1 MITTMNVNALDTL
14 ETSAKKILAWPFYK
28 QFQNQSLLAQ
38 RLIVVASLASWTT
51 IILAFLYIFIN
62 PIVAYGSLAS
72 ILAGLAT
79 GVGALPA
86 LFFKEVKQ
94 RTLYIMLG
102 GAAGVMLA
110 ATAFSLLVPGIQYGN
125 QIWPGKGIFVVA
137 FGMMIGALF
146 LEMADRYLPHGHF
159 TVESPELVGS
169 LRKIWLFIT
178 AITLHNFPEGMAVG
192 VSFGSGD
199 WHNGLAIAIAVG
211 LQNMPEGLAVAL
223 PLVGLGYS
231 RKQALLIATLTGLV
245 EPIGGFLGV
254 ASVTLFYP
262 LLPIGMAFAAG
273 AMLFVITDDIIPETQ
288 SKGKARS
295 ATFAVMIGFV
305 IMMILDNMFGGG
317 QSTGSNVLP
326 ASTPVQAVSSGDRQ

>member
-1 MITTMNVNALDTL
+1 MNVDALDTL
-14 ETSAKKILAWPFYK
+14 ESLAKKVLAWPFYK
-28 QFQNQSLLAQ
+28 HFENQTPLAQ
-38 RLIVVASLASWTT
+38 RLIVVASLATWTT
-51 IILAFLYIFIN
+51 IILGFLYFFIN

-72 ILAGLAT
+72 IIAGLAT

-110 ATAFSLLVPGIQYGN
+110 ATAFSLVAPGIQYGN
-125 QIWPGKGIFVVA
+125 QIWPGKGIWVVA
-137 FGMMIGALF
+137 FGMMLGALF
-146 LEMADRYLPHGHF
+146 LEMADRFLPHDHF
-159 TVESPELVGS
+159 TEQSSELVSS

-199 WHNGLAIAIAVG
+199 WHNGLAIAFAIG
-211 LQNMPEGLAVAL
+211 LQNIPEGLAVAL

-231 RKQALLIATLTGLV
+231 KKQALMIATLTGLV

-254 ASVTLFYP
+254 AAVTVFLP

-295 ATFAVMIGFV
+295 ATFAVVIGFIV
-305 IMMILDNMFGGG
+305 MMMLDNML
-317 QSTGSNVLP
+317 GSGSQTQPTPP
-326 ASTPVQAVSSGDRQ
+326 APIAADSGEYISR

>member
-1 MITTMNVNALDTL
+1 MNVDALDTL
-14 ETSAKKILAWPFYK
+14 ETLAKKILAWPFYK
-28 QFQNQSLLAQ
+28 RVSNQSPLAQ
-38 RLIVVASLASWTT
+38 RLVVVASLATWTT
-51 IILAFLYIFIN
+51 AILAFLYFFIN

-72 ILAGLAT
+72 IVAGLAT

-110 ATAFSLLVPGIQYGN
+110 ATAFSLVVPGIQYGN

-137 FGMMIGALF
+137 VGMMLGAIF
-146 LEMADRYLPHGHF
+146 LELADRYIPHSHL
-159 TVESPELVGS
+159 TEQSSELVSS

-192 VSFGSGD
+192 VSFGAGD
-199 WHNGLAIAIAVG
+199 WHNGLAIASAIG
-211 LQNMPEGLAVAL
+211 LQNIPEGLAVAL

-231 RKQALLIATLTGLV
+231 RKQALMIATLTGLV

-254 ASVTLFYP
+254 AAVTVFYP

-295 ATFAVMIGFV
+295 ATFAVMVGFV
-305 IMMILDNMFGGG
+305 VMMMLDNMLGGSP
-317 QSTGSNVLP
+317 QP
-326 ASTPVQAVSSGDRQ
+326 ASNPVPPPPAASLGVWQ

>member
-1 MITTMNVNALDTL
+1 MNLNALDTV
-14 ETSAKKILAWPFYK
+14 ETSAKKILAWPFYR
-28 QFQNQSLLAQ
+28 QFEQQPPLAQ
-38 RLIVVASLASWTT
+38 RLLVAASLVTWTT
-51 IILAFLYIFIN
+51 AILAFLYFFIN

-79 GVGALPA
+79 GLGALPA

-110 ATAFSLLVPGIQYGN
+110 ATAFSLVVPGIQYGN
-125 QIWPGKGIFVVA
+125 QIWPGKGVLVVA

-146 LEMADRYLPHGHF
+146 LELADRYLPHDHF
-159 TVESPELVGS
+159 NGQSSELVSS
-169 LRKIWLFIT
+169 LRKIWLFIA

-199 WHNGLAIAIAVG
+199 WHNGLAIAFAIG

-254 ASVTLFYP
+254 AAVTVFYP

-295 ATFAVMIGFV
+295 ATFAVMVGFV
-305 IMMILDNMFGGG
+305 IMMMLDNMLGG
-317 QSTGSNVLP
+317 
-326 ASTPVQAVSSGDRQ
+326 TPPTQATAVPVAVDGEWNAKP

>member
-1 MITTMNVNALDTL
+1 MNVDALDTL
-14 ETSAKKILAWPFYK
+14 ESLAKKALAWPFYK
-28 QFQNQSLLAQ
+28 QFENQSPLAQ
-38 RLIVVASLASWTT
+38 RLILVASLATWTAM
-51 IILAFLYIFIN
+51 ILGFLYFFIN

-110 ATAFSLLVPGIQYGN
+110 ATAFSLVAPGIQYGN
-125 QIWPGKGIFVVA
+125 QIWPGKGIWVVA
-137 FGMMIGALF
+137 FGMMLGAFF
-146 LEMADRYLPHGHF
+146 LEMADRHLPHDHF
-159 TVESPELVGS
+159 TEQSSELVSS

-199 WHNGLAIAIAVG
+199 WHNGLAIAFAIG
-211 LQNMPEGLAVAL
+211 LQNLPEGLAVAL

-231 RKQALLIATLTGLV
+231 RKQALMIATLTGLV

-254 ASVTLFYP
+254 AAVTVFYP

-288 SKGKARS
+288 SKGKERA
-295 ATFAVMIGFV
+295 ATFAVMVGFV
-305 IMMILDNMFGGG
+305 VMMMLDNML
-317 QSTGSNVLP
+317 GSGTQTQPNP
-326 ASTPVQAVSSGDRQ
+326 IAAPVAADSGAYQVQ

>member
-1 MITTMNVNALDTL
+1 MNVDALDTL
-14 ETSAKKILAWPFYK
+14 EAMAKKVLAWPFYK
-28 QFQNQSLLAQ
+28 QFENQPPLAQ
-38 RLIVVASLASWTT
+38 RLIVVASLATWTAL
-51 IILAFLYIFIN
+51 ILGFLYFFIN

-72 ILAGLAT
+72 IVAGLAT
-79 GVGALPA
+79 GAGALPA

-110 ATAFSLLVPGIQYGN
+110 ATSFSLVAPGIQYGN
-125 QIWPGKGIFVVA
+125 QIWPGKGIWVVA
-137 FGMMIGALF
+137 FGMMLGALF
-146 LEMADRYLPHGHF
+146 LELADRYLPHEHF
-159 TVESPELVGS
+159 TEQNSELVSS

-199 WHNGLAIAIAVG
+199 WHNGLSIAFAIG
-211 LQNMPEGLAVAL
+211 LQNLPEGLAVAL

-231 RKQALLIATLTGLV
+231 GKQAVMIATLTGLV
-245 EPIGGFLGV
+245 EPIGGFFGV
-254 ASVTLFYP
+254 AAVTVFYP

-295 ATFAVMIGFV
+295 ATFAVMGGFV
-305 IMMILDNMFGGG
+305 IMMMLDNTFGGG
-317 QSTGSNVLP
+317 SSTNNNVP
-326 ASTPVQAVSSGDRQ
+326 PTPTPVQQAVSPGDWR

>member
-1 MITTMNVNALDTL
+1 MNVDALDTL
-14 ETSAKKILAWPFYK
+14 ETLVKKILAWPFYK
-28 QFQNQSLLAQ
+28 RVANQSPLVQ
-38 RLIVVASLASWTT
+38 RLVVVASLATWTT
-51 IILAFLYIFIN
+51 AILAFLYFFIN

-72 ILAGLAT
+72 IVAGLAT

-110 ATAFSLLVPGIQYGN
+110 ATAFSLVVPGIQYGN

-137 FGMMIGALF
+137 VGMIVGALF
-146 LEMADRYLPHGHF
+146 LELADRYLPHNHF
-159 TVESPELVGS
+159 AEQRSDLVSS

-199 WHNGLAIAIAVG
+199 WHNGLSVAFAIG
-211 LQNMPEGLAVAL
+211 LQNIPEGLAVAL

-231 RKQALLIATLTGLV
+231 RKQALMIATLTGLV
-245 EPIGGFLGV
+245 EPVGGFLGI
-254 ASVTLFYP
+254 AAVTVFYP

-295 ATFAVMIGFV
+295 ATFAVVIGFI
-305 IMMILDNMFGGG
+305 IMMMLDNMLGSGPL
-317 QSTGSNVLP
+317 TGSSLP
-326 ASTPVQAVSSGDRQ
+326 TAPVSAGQAVSTGGWQ

>member
-1 MITTMNVNALDTL
+1 MVP
-14 ETSAKKILAWPFYK
+14 W
-28 QFQNQSLLAQ
+28 Q
-38 RLIVVASLASWTT
+38 ASWP
-51 IILAFLYIFIN
+51 AWRR
-62 PIVAYGSLAS
+62 AW
-72 ILAGLAT
+72 
-79 GVGALPA
+79 GALPA
-86 LFFKEVKQ
+86 LFFKDVKQ

-110 ATAFSLLVPGIQYGN
+110 ATAFSLVVPGIQYGN

-137 FGMMIGALF
+137 IGMMIGALF
-146 LEMADRYLPHGHF
+146 LELADRYLPHDHF
-159 TVESPELVGS
+159 TGENSELAGS
-169 LRKIWLFIT
+169 LRKIWLFIA

-199 WHNGLAIAIAVG
+199 WHNGLAIALAIG

-231 RKQALLIATLTGLV
+231 RKQALMIATLTGLV

-254 ASVTLFYP
+254 ASVTVFFP
-262 LLPIGMAFAAG
+262 LLPFGMAFAAG

-295 ATFAVMIGFV
+295 ATFAVMAGFIV
-305 IMMILDNMFGGG
+305 MMMLDNMIGGSP
-317 QSTGSNVLP
+317 STNGSTISAP
-326 ASTPVQAVSSGDRQ
+326 TPVQAVSPTGGEYK

>member
-1 MITTMNVNALDTL
+1 MNVEALDTL
-14 ETSAKKILAWPFYK
+14 ESWVKKILAWPFYQ
-28 QFQNQSLLAQ
+28 QFQNQTPLLQ
-38 RLIVVASLASWTT
+38 RLIVVGSLASWTT
-51 IILAFLYIFIN
+51 LILALLYFFIN

-79 GVGALPA
+79 GLGALPA

-110 ATAFSLLVPGIQYGN
+110 ATAFSLVVPGIQYGD

-137 FGMMIGALF
+137 FGMMLGALF
-146 LEMADRYLPHGHF
+146 LELADRYLPHSHSMDQG
-159 TVESPELVGS
+159 TELVSS

-199 WHNGLAIAIAVG
+199 WHNGLAIAFAIG
-211 LQNMPEGLAVAL
+211 LQNIPEGLAVAL

-231 RKQALLIATLTGLV
+231 RKQALMIATLTGLV
-245 EPIGGFLGV
+245 EPVGGFLGV
-254 ASVTLFYP
+254 AAVTLFLP

-295 ATFAVMIGFV
+295 ATFAVMVGFV
-305 IMMILDNMFGGG
+305 IMMMLDNMLGGG
-317 QSTGSNVLP
+317 QVNAKQPPASAPVSTGITAP
-326 ASTPVQAVSSGDRQ
+326 

>member
-1 MITTMNVNALDTL
+1 MNIDALDTL
-14 ETSAKKILAWPFYK
+14 ETLVKKALAWPFYK
-28 QFQNQSLLAQ
+28 HFSNQSALAQ
-38 RLIVVASLASWTT
+38 RLIVVTSLATWTT
-51 IILAFLYIFIN
+51 IILAFLYFFIN

-79 GVGALPA
+79 GLGALPA

-110 ATAFSLLVPGIQYGN
+110 ATAFSLVVPGIQYGN

-137 FGMMIGALF
+137 IGMLVGALF
-146 LEMADRYLPHGHF
+146 LELADRYLPHSHF
-159 TVESPELVGS
+159 TEQSSELVGS

-178 AITLHNFPEGMAVG
+178 AITLHNLPEGMAVG

-199 WHNGLAIAIAVG
+199 WHNGLGIAFAIG
-211 LQNMPEGLAVAL
+211 LQNIPEGLAVAL

-254 ASVTLFYP
+254 ASVTVFYP

-305 IMMILDNMFGGG
+305 IMMMLDNMIGGSP
-317 QSTGSNVLP
+317 QP
-326 ASTPVQAVSSGDRQ
+326 ASAPAVAPVQTNSLGVWQ

>member
-1 MITTMNVNALDTL
+1 MNVEALDTL
-14 ETSAKKILAWPFYK
+14 ENLTKKVLAWPFYQ
-28 QFQNQSLLAQ
+28 QFQNQSPLAQ
-38 RLIVVASLASWTT
+38 RLIVVASLATWTT
-51 IILAFLYIFIN
+51 IILGFLYFFIN

-86 LFFKEVKQ
+86 LLFKEVKQ

-110 ATAFSLLVPGIQYGN
+110 ATAFSLVMPGIQYGN
-125 QIWPGKGIFVVA
+125 QIWPGKGIWVVA
-137 FGMMIGALF
+137 FGMMLGAVF
-146 LEMADRYLPHGHF
+146 LEIADRYLPHEHF
-159 TVESPELVGS
+159 TEQSSELVSS

-199 WHNGLAIAIAVG
+199 WHNGLAIAAALG

-231 RKQALLIATLTGLV
+231 RKQALMIATLTGLV

-254 ASVTLFYP
+254 AAVTVFFP

-295 ATFAVMIGFV
+295 ATFAVMVGFI
-305 IMMILDNMFGGG
+305 IMMMLDNMLGGG
-317 QSTGSNVLP
+317 PSTNSNPV
-326 ASTPVQAVSSGDRQ
+326 STPATVQTISPTSGE

>member
-1 MITTMNVNALDTL
+1 MNVDALDTL
-14 ETSAKKILAWPFYK
+14 ETWVKKALAWPFYK
-28 QFQNQSLLAQ
+28 QFANQSPLAQ
-38 RLIVVASLASWTT
+38 RLVVVASLATWTT
-51 IILAFLYIFIN
+51 IILAFLYFFIN

-72 ILAGLAT
+72 IVAGLAT
-79 GVGALPA
+79 GLGALPA

-110 ATAFSLLVPGIQYGN
+110 ATAFSLVVPGIQYGN

-137 FGMMIGALF
+137 AGMMVGALF
-146 LEMADRYLPHGHF
+146 LELADRYLPHNHF
-159 TVESPELVGS
+159 MEQSSELVTS

-199 WHNGLAIAIAVG
+199 WHNGLAIAFAIG
-211 LQNMPEGLAVAL
+211 LQNIPEGLAVAL

-254 ASVTLFYP
+254 AAVTVFFP

-295 ATFAVMIGFV
+295 ATFAVMVGFV
-305 IMMILDNMFGGG
+305 IMMMLDNMLGGSS
-317 QSTGSNVLP
+317 QPVAAPVP
-326 ASTPVQAVSSGDRQ
+326 ASAPAAAIGVWR

>member
-1 MITTMNVNALDTL
+1 MNVDALDTL
-14 ETSAKKILAWPFYK
+14 ETLAKKVLAWPFYK
-28 QFQNQSLLAQ
+28 QFEAQPPLAQ
-38 RLIVVASLASWTT
+38 RLIVVASLATWTT
-51 IILAFLYIFIN
+51 IILAFLYFFIN

-72 ILAGLAT
+72 ILAGLST
-79 GVGALPA
+79 GLGALPA

-110 ATAFSLLVPGIQYGN
+110 ATAFSLVMPGIQYGN
-125 QIWPGKGIFVVA
+125 QIWPGKGTLVVA
-137 FGMMIGALF
+137 FGMMLGALF
-146 LEMADRYLPHGHF
+146 LELADRYLPHEHF
-159 TVESPELVGS
+159 TGQSTELVSS
-169 LRKIWLFIT
+169 LRKIWLFIV

-199 WHNGLAIAIAVG
+199 WHNGLAIAFAIG

-231 RKQALLIATLTGLV
+231 RKQALMIATLTGLV

-254 ASVTLFYP
+254 AAVTVFFP

-295 ATFAVMIGFV
+295 ATFAVMVGFIV
-305 IMMILDNMFGGG
+305 MMILDNMMGGSS
-317 QSTGSNVLP
+317 QIPT
-326 ASTPVQAVSSGDRQ
+326 APVPPPVAVESVQNY

>member
-1 MITTMNVNALDTL
+1 MNVNALETL
-14 ETSAKKILAWPFYK
+14 EAIAKKVLAWPFYK
-28 QFQNQSLLAQ
+28 QFEAQSPLAQ
-38 RLIVVASLASWTT
+38 RLIVVASLVTWT
-51 IILAFLYIFIN
+51 ILILAFLYFFIN

-110 ATAFSLLVPGIQYGN
+110 ATAFSLVVPGIQYGN

-137 FGMMIGALF
+137 FGMMLGALF
-146 LEMADRYLPHGHF
+146 LELADRYLPHDHF
-159 TVESPELVGS
+159 TGQSTELVSS

-199 WHNGLAIAIAVG
+199 WHNGLAIAFAIG
-211 LQNMPEGLAVAL
+211 LQNLPEGLAVAL

-231 RKQALLIATLTGLV
+231 RKQALVIATLTGLV

-254 ASVTLFYP
+254 AAVTVFYP

-288 SKGKARS
+288 SKGKLRS
-295 ATFAVMIGFV
+295 ATFAVMGGFI
-305 IMMILDNMFGGG
+305 IMMMLDNMLGGNP
-317 QSTGSNVLP
+317 STNGNMTP
-326 ASTPVQAVSSGDRQ
+326 APVPVQVVSPTGDQ

>member
-1 MITTMNVNALDTL
+1 MHVDALDTL
-14 ETSAKKILAWPFYK
+14 ENLVHKVLSWPFYQQFSK
-28 QFQNQSLLAQ
+28 QPPLAQ
-38 RLIVVASLASWTT
+38 RLIVVASLASYTT
-51 IILAFLYIFIN
+51 LILAILYFFIN
-62 PIVAYGSLAS
+62 PIVAYGALAS

-110 ATAFSLLVPGIQYGN
+110 ATAFSLVAPGIQYGN
-125 QIWPGKGIFVVA
+125 QIWPGKGIFVVGV
-137 FGMMIGALF
+137 GMMLGALF
-146 LEMADRYLPHGHF
+146 LELADRYIPHTHF
-159 TVESPELVGS
+159 VGQSTELVSS

-199 WHNGLAIAIAVG
+199 WHNGLAVAFAIG
-211 LQNMPEGLAVAL
+211 LQNIPEGLAVAL

-231 RKQALLIATLTGLV
+231 RKQALFIATLTGLV

-254 ASVTLFYP
+254 AAVTVFFP

-295 ATFAVMIGFV
+295 ATFAVMVGFV
-305 IMMILDNMFGGG
+305 VMMMLDNMVGGG
-317 QSTGSNVLP
+317 AQPP
-326 ASTPVQAVSSGDRQ
+326 AAPAVAAPAAEAVVF